1 MANVL
6 SDVLR
11 VAALSLV
18 TFVAFGLS
26 WQLASLAA
34 TSADPSFDLASRVQP
49 LSRRLAET
57 ARYGAVAAAGY
68 DAEARFG
75 RETSSGSV
83 LTLTS
88 GLPVTVV
95 EGGSR
100 RALRVP
106 RGSTVTEAVAFAGVE
121 LGPLDKVVARED
133 GSVASGDVI
142 TVVRVTETQAI
153 LREAIPFPVETVND
167 AGIAAGK
174 VVVVTAGVPGE
185 AENTYLI
192 TNNDGAEAGRTLL
205 ATVQLA
211 APVAEVRHVGTFRPP
226 PPAGGDI
233 EAIIRDAAARWGAD
247 PTQLL
252 RVAYCESHYNPS
264 AYNASSGASG
274 LFQFLART
282 WAANSV
288 RAGYGGASVFDPVAN
303 ANTAAYMFSIG
314 QAGQWSCK

>member
-1 MANVL
+1 MPDVL
-6 SDVLR
+6 ADILR

-34 TSADPSFDLASRVQP
+34 TGSVSFDTVARAQP
-49 LSRRLAET
+49 IARRLAL
-57 ARYGAVAAAGY
+57 ASLDGAAG
-68 DAEARFG
+68 DTHRRSA
-75 RETSSGSV
+75 SGSS
-83 LTLTS
+83 LALAG

-95 EGGSR
+95 DRGVSLS
-100 RALRVP
+100 LRVP
-106 RGSTVTEAVAFAGVE
+106 RGSTVSEALDRAGVG
-121 LGPLDKVVARED
+121 LGALDKVVARED
-133 GSVASGDVI
+133 GGVASGDVI
-142 TVVRVTETQAI
+142 TVVRVTESQTVV
-153 LREAIPFPVETVND
+153 REPIPFPVQTVND
-167 AGIAAGK
+167 SGMALGK
-174 VVVVTAGVPGE
+174 VVVVTPGTPGE
-185 AENTYLI
+185 AENTYAVI
-192 TNNDGAEAGRTLL
+192 AFDGVEASRSLL
-205 ATVQLA
+205 ASVELA

-233 EAIIRDAAARWGAD
+233 EAIIRAAAAQWGAD

-274 LFQFLART
+274 LFQFLPRT

-303 ANTAAYMFSIG
+303 ANTAAYMFANS